1 MTNINI
7 AELPEEFQELLQ
19 HIAQTGETLT
29 ITQNNQ
35 PLLIISPVPKTTRAA
50 FGSAKEQ
57 TKILGDIVEPT
68 SNLVEWNVLQ

>member
-29 ITQNNQ
+29 ITQNDQ
-35 PLLIISPVPKTTRAA
+35 PLSIVSPAQK
-50 FGSAKEQ
+50 
-57 TKILGDIVEPT
+57 
-68 SNLVEWNVLQ
+68 